1 MSLLITVVVM
11 TLLLSGFCS
20 LLEATLYST
29 RVASL
34 EAAKAQGKH
43 VQGAEAFLAIKREIA
58 EPTAAIL
65 ILNTIAN
72 TAGATFAVGSYGG
85 MIR

>member
-1 MSLLITVVVM
+1 MSLLITVVVI

-34 EAAKAQGKH
+34 EAAKAQ
-43 VQGAEAFLAIKREIA
+43 ESESNR
-58 EPTAAIL
+58 
-65 ILNTIAN
+65 
-72 TAGATFAVGSYGG
+72 
-85 MIR
+85 